1 MAEPE
6 AALPVSGKR
15 PETMN
20 ASQNIANSIAS
31 ALTLFRFPAM
41 RGRNAD
47 WAAGA
52 QVNSME
58 PPPSGNG
65 ITRSRVL
72 H

>member
-20 ASQNIANSIAS
+20 AFQNIANSIAS
-31 ALTLFRFPAM
+31 AMTLFRFPAM

-52 QVNSME
+52 A
-58 PPPSGNG
+58 
-65 ITRSRVL
+65 R
-72 H
+72 